1 MEIDIKNDTK
11 NSIPSRID
19 FVESF
24 GQECWKYIKTVV
36 DIVREP
42 IIVLDKDLRVLTANE
57 TFYRVFQVEQ
67 KDTEGKIVYKLGNG
81 QWNIPSLRK
90 LLEEILP
97 QNTFFK
103 GFEMTHNFPVI
114 GKKSMVL
121 NARQIHTVENGNP
134 PLLQPMI
141 FLAIEDSTALMAVGE
156 TLAEH
161 IHKLASR
168 NSNQTRRLEMHIERL
183 ERQIR
188 EYQIQQKKLEL
199 RLL

>member
-1 MEIDIKNDTK
+1 MEIDIKNEIK

-57 TFYRVFQVEQ
+57 TFYHVFQVEQ
-67 KDTEGKIVYKLGNG
+67 KDTEGKVVYKLGNG

-103 GFEMTHNFPVI
+103 GFEMTHNFPII
-114 GKKSMVL
+114 GKKSM
-121 NARQIHTVENGNP
+121 
-134 PLLQPMI
+134 
-141 FLAIEDSTALMAVGE
+141 
-156 TLAEH
+156 
-161 IHKLASR
+161 
-168 NSNQTRRLEMHIERL
+168 
-183 ERQIR
+183 
-188 EYQIQQKKLEL
+188 
-199 RLL
+199 

>member
-1 MEIDIKNDTK
+1 MENNIKNEQK
-11 NSIPSRID
+11 KFISNRAD
-19 FVESF
+19 FIESF

-67 KDTEGKIVYKLGNG
+67 KDTEGKVVYKLGNG

-121 NARQIHTVENGNP
+121 NARQIHTVENGDP
-134 PLLQPMI
+134 PLLSPMI
-141 FLAIEDSTALMAVGE
+141 FLAIEDATAIMAVGE

-161 IHKLASR
+161 IHDIASR
-168 NSNQTRRLEMHIERL
+168 NASQTRRLEMHIE
-183 ERQIR
+183 
-188 EYQIQQKKLEL
+188 KLEQEL
-199 RLL
+199 KRQKILPQK

>member
-1 MEIDIKNDTK
+1 MEIDIKNETK

-24 GQECWKYIKTVV
+24 GRECWMYIKTVV

-67 KDTEGKIVYKLGNG
+67 RDTEGKIVYKLGNG
-81 QWNIPSLRK
+81 QWNIPALRK

-141 FLAIEDSTALMAVGE
+141 FLAIEDATAIMAVGE

-161 IHKLASR
+161 IHEIATKNAY
-168 NSNQTRRLEMHIERL
+168 QTRRLEIHIE
-183 ERQIR
+183 
-188 EYQIQQKKLEL
+188 KLEQEL
-199 RLL
+199 KRHKILP